1 MNRRKRWRTLRFEG
15 LETRVLLAAD
25 LFAAVEAPVTDVC
38 VSSYCETASDGASG
52 DVEFQQ
58 TTPEQ
63 VVHVNISAADRGS
76 QEDIVIS
83 DLAFAELGGELSTEQ
98 TAD

>member
-38 VSSYCETASDGASG
+38 VASYCETAAGTAESELGQGAG
-52 DVEFQQ
+52 
-58 TTPEQ
+58 EQ
-63 VVHVNISAADRGS
+63 IVHVSISAADRGS
-76 QEDIVIS
+76 ADDIAIS
-83 DLAFAELGGELSTEQ
+83 DRAFARYGSEVS
-98 TAD
+98 ADRPLD